1 MTLIKADNQPIDTRF
16 GDATWLTD
24 FITPNNPDVIL
35 KYQELTQGLTNTDD
49 VFIAL
54 WEHVAV
60 KPYVP
65 LVAAKLMVGDKVLF
79 QRDTW
84 FFPAEAMKVGA
95 LNCANRAFL
104 LTSLLKN
111 HLRSPGDVYCIIG
124 DLVLGDVGSHAWV
137 EVRHQGRSYI
147 METTQP
153 NIRYAMIP
161 KELAGAYQAM
171 VCFDEKSVYTVDRSV
186 NIVEVLQADF
196 ALDPIKYLET
206 YLCERCLE
214 MEGA

>member
-1 MTLIKADNQPIDTRF
+1 MTLIKTDNQPIDTRF

-35 KYQELTQGLTNTDD
+35 KYQELTNSDD
-49 VFIAL
+49 ILIAL
-54 WEHVAV
+54 WRYVAA

-65 LVAAKLMVGDKVLF
+65 LVASKLVVGDRVLA

-104 LTSLLKN
+104 LASLLKN
-111 HLRSPGDVYCIIG
+111 HLRSPGDVYCVIG

-137 EVRHQGRSYI
+137 EVRVRGQTYI

-161 KELAGAYQAM
+161 KDLAGAYQAM
-171 VCFDEKSVYTVDRSV
+171 VYFDEKSVYIVDRSV

-196 ALDPIKYLET
+196 ALDPINYLET

-214 MEGA
+214 MESV